1 MSRAA
6 TVCLGAV
13 NTVPSVRPP
22 GQGQLGWVTGPRS
35 AGRRRTKG
43 TVTYPSRAHPATSS
57 CAQMKDTA
65 SSTPTT
71 EHETRGG
78 RHWSSC
84 ELAPPGTGHTGWQG
98 SSYGIPEH
106 RLGGYGGP
114 HLGLSC
120 PSVPVVGEV
129 PSYLDR
135 NPCEVSIGT
144 DTAGTVDDL
153 GNGQVSPRI
162 CPTTIDQNAREHLNP
177 KYI

>member
-1 MSRAA
+1 M
-6 TVCLGAV
+6 CLDAV
-13 NTVPSVRPP
+13 DALPSLCPP
-22 GQGQLGWVTGPRS
+22 EPGCLNWASDPQR
-35 AGRRRTKG
+35 AGRRKAKVRASCA
-43 TVTYPSRAHPATSS
+43 SRAHPAISS
-57 CAQMKDTA
+57 CAQVKDTA

-78 RHWSSC
+78 RNWSSC

-98 SSYGIPEH
+98 ASYGIPEH

-135 NPCEVSIGT
+135 NTCEVSIGT